1 MASSD
6 NTTALA
12 ENKVLILYILN
23 QLDSGMIEDGLYKII
38 ASINDVNY
46 FYFKEV
52 LTDLLDSKLVGIFTK
67 DEEESVLRITTEGK
81 NALSLTQ
88 DILPGLLKLK
98 ADNVFKKEHKNL
110 IIPELVPRKRIV
122 KYHEYEKVSQSQ
134 LVLLCS
140 LNNLTDFERKYT
152 IKLYSEILGGS
163 SSSVLFSKVREDK
176 GYCYYI
182 NSGVKA
188 YDNILL
194 INSGVEKKNI
204 EPAIKLIRRCLKDIN
219 NGKVSDKLI
228 ESSRNTIISSIKAS
242 SDTPMGIINTALSR
256 VLVGSDDMEERINN
270 FSKITKEDIVKV
282 SKKVSLHTILTLE
295 DKEEEHEEN

>member
-98 ADNVFKKEHKNL
+98 ADNVFKKELSSITEESSIVAEFIPKNENDYTVKCK
-110 IIPELVPRKRIV
+110 IIENNETIFEVKTFAGSRERAKKIV
-122 KYHEYEKVSQSQ
+122 DNW
-134 LVLLCS
+134 
-140 LNNLTDFERKYT
+140 NNNASKIYPQ
-152 IKLYSEILGGS
+152 IL
-163 SSSVLFSKVREDK
+163 D
-176 GYCYYI
+176 
-182 NSGVKA
+182 
-188 YDNILL
+188 ILL
-194 INSGVEKKNI
+194 I
-204 EPAIKLIRRCLKDIN
+204 
-219 NGKVSDKLI
+219 
-228 ESSRNTIISSIKAS
+228 SSTFEN
-242 SDTPMGIINTALSR
+242 DLS
-256 VLVGSDDMEERINN
+256 N
-270 FSKITKEDIVKV
+270 FVCSPFVF
-282 SKKVSLHTILTLE
+282 IL
-295 DKEEEHEEN
+295 